1 MGIFFGRRNVSS
13 VRNHIFRGCLYRRY
27 LAPVK
32 IWLRSELLLRSYGVR
47 KKCPWTVLTRLM
59 GTTLLIYLIFP
70 RQIKNCQGPH
80 FPELNYNQRYRKSIL
95 LMAGYFP
102 GTANSNSGANSNQ
115 SLANSHMDYSYK
127 CWCNQGLSHITNGPV
142 KPHSCWPLYYTSDHC
157 PAESPRVCFQSAKP
171 LS

>member
-1 MGIFFGRRNVSS
+1 
-13 VRNHIFRGCLYRRY
+13 
-27 LAPVK
+27 
-32 IWLRSELLLRSYGVR
+32 
-47 KKCPWTVLTRLM
+47 
-59 GTTLLIYLIFP
+59 
-70 RQIKNCQGPH
+70 
-80 FPELNYNQRYRKSIL
+80 
-95 LMAGYFP
+95 MAGYFP